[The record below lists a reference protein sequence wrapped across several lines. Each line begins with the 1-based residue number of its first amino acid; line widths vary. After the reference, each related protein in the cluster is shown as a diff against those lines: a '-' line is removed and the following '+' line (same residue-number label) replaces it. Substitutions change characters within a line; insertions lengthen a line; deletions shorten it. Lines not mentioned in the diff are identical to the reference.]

1 MAAEAFRFSMV
12 VISMTCLSRQLGNRS
27 QNCPRRAEG
36 HVMTIEPFLSSKP
49 NDAIWLRIMQL
60 MVETFESG
68 DDG

>member
-1 MAAEAFRFSMV
+1 
-12 VISMTCLSRQLGNRS
+12 
-27 QNCPRRAEG
+27 
-36 HVMTIEPFLSSKP
+36 MTIEPFLSSKP